1 LSWIRSP
8 LLHFLSIGMALFVA
22 DGLRE
27 ALVPFTRFATF
38 APFLPLA
45 TEQDPAPLQIEI
57 DAARLDM
64 LEQGFVTQ
72 MGRAPDPDES
82 VRLLAAE
89 VDEEILYREALARGL
104 LERDG
109 GVQTRLIQKMLFL
122 DGAAGIENA
131 GELLRRAKQLGLDQ
145 DDIVVRRILVQ
156 KMRLFGSTLEESERP
171 SWESI
176 AARYAQ
182 TREAF
187 REPDRISFVQVFLS
201 ADERLGATQGD
212 AEALR
217 RRLLDGSI
225 GDEAAISLG
234 DPFPLGHR
242 FSRRSERD
250 LTRSFGSAF
259 GAQALE
265 LSPGRWSQPIES
277 AYGRHLLRVQSRKPG
292 QIPDLEAVADRI
304 RRDLERELRD
314 AKLKTLLRDL
324 RKRYEVV
331 VIDASKELG

>member
-1 LSWIRSP
+1 L
-8 LLHFLSIGMALFVA
+8 
-22 DGLRE
+22 
-27 ALVPFTRFATF
+27 
-38 APFLPLA
+38 
-45 TEQDPAPLQIEI
+45 EQDPAPLRIDI

-64 LEQGFVTQ
+64 LEQGFIAQ

-82 VRLLAAE
+82 GRLLAAE
-89 VDEEILYREALARGL
+89 IDEEILYREALARGL

-122 DGAAGIENA
+122 DGATGIENA

-156 KMRLFGSTLEESERP
+156 KMRLFGSTLEDSERP
-171 SWESI
+171 SWDSI

-182 TREAF
+182 TREAL

-201 ADERLGATQGD
+201 ADDRQAATQGD

-217 RRLLDGSI
+217 RRLLGESI
-225 GDEAAISLG
+225 GSQTAISLG

-242 FSRRSERD
+242 FGLRSKRD
-250 LTRSFGSAF
+250 LARSFGSAF

-265 LSPGRWSQPIES
+265 LSPGRWSRPIES
-277 AYGRHLLRVQSRKPG
+277 AYGRHLLWVESREPG
-292 QIPDLEAVADRI
+292 QIPGLEAVADRI

-324 RKRYEVV
+324 RKSYEVV

>member
-1 LSWIRSP
+1 MSWIRSP
-8 LLHFLSIGMALFVA
+8 LLHFLSIGMALFVV
-22 DGLRE
+22 DGLRD
-27 ALVPFTRFATF
+27 ALATP
-38 APFLPLA
+38 APLA
-45 TEQDPAPLQIEI
+45 SKQDPAARQIEI
-57 DAARLDM
+57 DAGRLDM
-64 LEQGFVTQ
+64 LEQGFITQ
-72 MGRAPDPDES
+72 IGRAPDPDES
-82 VRLLAAE
+82 MRLLAAE
-89 VDEEILYREALARGL
+89 IDEEILYREALARGL
-104 LERDG
+104 LQRDG

-122 DGAAGIENA
+122 DGESGIENA
-131 GELLRRAKQLGLDQ
+131 GELLRQARELGLDR

-176 AARYAQ
+176 AARYAE

-201 ADERLGATQGD
+201 ADRRLEATLED
-212 AEALR
+212 AQALR
-217 RRLLDGSI
+217 LRLVEGPF
-225 GDEAAISLG
+225 GDETAISLG

-242 FSRRSERD
+242 FRLRSERD

-259 GAQALE
+259 GAAALE

-277 AYGRHLLRVQSRKPG
+277 AYGRHLLWVDAREPG
-292 QIPDLEAVADRI
+292 QIPGLEAVADRI
-304 RRDLERELRD
+304 RRDLERELRE
-314 AKLKTLLRDL
+314 AKLKALLREL

>member
-201 ADERLGATQGD
+201 ADERLGATQVQPSIRERSD
-212 AEALR
+212 TQLWQRFR
-217 RRLLDGSI
+217 RAGPRTL
-225 GDEAAISLG
+225 AR
-234 DPFPLGHR
+234 PMV
-242 FSRRSERD
+242 
-250 LTRSFGSAF
+250 T
-259 GAQALE
+259 
-265 LSPGRWSQPIES
+265 
-277 AYGRHLLRVQSRKPG
+277 
-292 QIPDLEAVADRI
+292 ADRVGLWKPSAPGPVPQA
-304 RRDLERELRD
+304 RPDTRPRGRGRSNPARSRTGAAGCE
-314 AKLKTLLRDL
+314 TQN
-324 RKRYEVV
+324 
-331 VIDASKELG
+331 ASARSPKAL